1 MMNFANQME
10 TEENHS
16 LLQTEED
23 NETTSFSHDD
33 LLEITKT
40 TLNEV
45 IQRDSL
51 LSDLP
56 ADVTVEEVNGQIALE
71 HGQSMTVYVIRGN
84 GEELPVVVSIYKLTD
99 SFYLIIILYQFENYL
114 KHEILQRPTFI
125 SVRPRPT
132 V

>member
-1 MMNFANQME
+1 ME

-56 ADVTVEEVNGQIALE
+56 ADVTVEEVNAQIALE

-84 GEELPVVVSIYKLTD
+84 GEELPVVVRLTD
-99 SFYLIIILYQFENYL
+99 SFYLIIILYQFEKYL
-114 KHEILQRPTFI
+114 
-125 SVRPRPT
+125 
-132 V
+132 

>member
-1 MMNFANQME
+1 MINFANQME
-10 TEENHS
+10 TEEHNS
-16 LLQTEED
+16 LVQTEED
-23 NETTSFSHDD
+23 NETASFNHDD

-56 ADVTVEEVNGQIALE
+56 ADVTVEEVNAQIALE

-84 GEELPVVVSIYKLTD
+84 GEELPVVVSVNKLIY
-99 SFYLIIILYQFENYL
+99 SFYLRIILYKLEV
-114 KHEILQRPTFI
+114 
-125 SVRPRPT
+125 SAA
-132 V
+132 